1 MQKFV
6 VIAAAIIATAGTASA
21 GSVTPAG
28 CSTCTLDAQVAVNGA
43 TPFTLVDLGTATIP
57 NARQPIASPVTVP
70 GETITFPAA
79 GSGIYAG
86 DDGVPIFG
94 CCIRSPFG
102 DANTT
107 TNYLGAVFGDSGV
120 TITFAVPQHQL
131 RLLWGT
137 VDPTPTTYNQVTII
151 FSDGAGVVNGAD
163 VAASFAA
170 DSLPFSSGNTNA
182 AVMINTAQPFTS
194 VTFTSSSA
202 SFEFVPSV
210 PAVLFAGTP
219 GQANCAGQSVSALA
233 SQFGGLNA
241 AAAALDFPS
250 ARALQDAIMT
260 YCQ

>member
-1 MQKFV
+1 
-6 VIAAAIIATAGTASA
+6 
-21 GSVTPAG
+21 
-28 CSTCTLDAQVAVNGA
+28 
-43 TPFTLVDLGTATIP
+43 
-57 NARQPIASPVTVP
+57 
-70 GETITFPAA
+70 
-79 GSGIYAG
+79 
-86 DDGVPIFG
+86 
-94 CCIRSPFG
+94 
-102 DANTT
+102 
-107 TNYLGAVFGDSGV
+107 VFGDSGV

-170 DSLPFSSGNTNA
+170 DTLPFSPGNTNA

-241 AAAALDFPS
+241 AAAALDFPTRGHCKTRS
-250 ARALQDAIMT
+250 
-260 YCQ
+260 